1 MKTFK
6 GFIRESSEL
15 PYGDMIHSDNMKA
28 SDESDKLISHF
39 KASGLMKKYQDLKAP
54 DDAGTLVEL
63 NHLNEISKNV
73 TDEDLQFALNA
84 EVDESKMYR
93 DFIKEN
99 EINLPNTFV
108 DNILRQVE
116 SIVMYLKK
124 HHNRSRPEQ
133 FAKENNIPFQVKIAH
148 TALHPAYPSGHAFDS
163 HIMAHYLKRAA
174 PHKAREIEDFTR
186 RMRESRLNVGL
197 HYPSDNVISKLLADD
212 VIKSDLIEHNIQ

>member
-15 PYGDMIHSDNMKA
+15 PYGDLIRSDDIKA
-28 SDESDKLISHF
+28 SNGNDKLISHF
-39 KASGLMKKYQDLKAP
+39 NSSGLMKKYEDLKAP
-54 DDAGTLVEL
+54 DDTGTLVEL
-63 NHLNEISKNV
+63 NHLNDISKNV

-84 EVDESKMYR
+84 EVDEHKMYR
-93 DFIKEN
+93 DFIKEQQ
-99 EINLPNTFV
+99 INLPDTFV
-108 DNILRQVE
+108 DDLLRQVE
-116 SIVMYLKK
+116 PILMYLKK

-174 PHKAREIEDFTR
+174 PHKAREIEDFAR